1 MIFNIYIHISRQLAT
16 AQSFKKRWTLSTE
29 QLTLGHSHHW
39 SVATNKESDLV
50 ARDGRMWDP
59 ANGSAHSPTSATNY
73 EARLSPVFLI
83 DLLQIGGSTKPT
95 TPSPQPHTDLIQ

>member
-1 MIFNIYIHISRQLAT
+1 MDASLNPQT
-16 AQSFKKRWTLSTE
+16 AGWQSFQKRWTLSTE
-29 QLTLGHSHHW
+29 QLTLGHFHHW
-39 SVATNKESDLV
+39 GVAVSKESDLV
-50 ARDGRMWDP
+50 ARDGGMWDP

-95 TPSPQPHTDLIQ
+95 MPSPQPHTDLIQ